1 MWRLAVP
8 LTYLA
13 TDRWVRN
20 SAPAYATVT
29 YAANSP
35 IEDRVSAETF
45 REGVLA
51 SVFDGHGGWQISNY
65 LHQHVS
71 PVFSSSYQ
79 HSSGSPKERVKVALR
94 QSYDQMETSIVG
106 MARQAYKVGY
116 GEVASTGSCAITA
129 VVLPGFFAVANSGD
143 CQAVV
148 VSVKDGVVTGK
159 NVCTIHSSNSP
170 SEQEQ
175 LRAQHPGEPDIVVCR
190 HAKACYVKQRLMPTR
205 SFGDLDLKL
214 AEFNNPDRLPRQQ
227 GFRSVKSPF
236 TGPYIT
242 HIPDIVVS
250 DISPHDK
257 FLILASDGLWDEMSE
272 QQAADLVG
280 GLEDPAKAASVLLET
295 ALSIAA
301 KNARLTVED
310 LKALK
315 QGRRHLHDD
324 ISIAVVRLRKD

>member
-8 LTYLA
+8 LTCLA
-13 TDRWVRN
+13 TDRWARS
-20 SAPAYATVT
+20 SAPSYATVT

-35 IEDRVSAETF
+35 IEDRVSAETIS
-45 REGVLA
+45 EGVLT

-65 LHQHVS
+65 LHQHIS
-71 PVFSSSYQ
+71 PVFASAYQ
-79 HSSGSPKERVKVALR
+79 RSTGPPKKRVEAALR
-94 QSYDQMETSIVG
+94 QSYDQMESAVVD
-106 MARQAYKVGY
+106 MARQAYKVGF

-143 CQAVV
+143 CQAVL
-148 VSVKDGVVTGK
+148 VSVKDGQITGK
-159 NVCTIHSSNSP
+159 NICTIHSSNSL
-170 SEQEQ
+170 SEQEK
-175 LRAQHPGEPDIVVCR
+175 LRALHPGEADIVVCR

-205 SFGDLDLKL
+205 SFGDLDLKWP
-214 AEFNNPDRLPRQQ
+214 EFNNPDHLPRQQ

-242 HIPDIVVS
+242 HVPDIVVS

-272 QQAADLVG
+272 QEAADLVG
-280 GLEDPAKAASVLLET
+280 GLEDPGKAASLLLET

-301 KNARLTVED
+301 KNARLTVAE

-315 QGRRHLHDD
+315 HGRRRLHDD
-324 ISIAVVRLRKD
+324 ISIAVVRLRKE

>member
-20 SAPAYATVT
+20 SAPPYATVT

-35 IEDRVSAETF
+35 IEDRVSAETIS
-45 REGVLA
+45 EGVLA

-65 LHQHVS
+65 LHQHIS
-71 PVFSSSYQ
+71 PVFTSAYQ
-79 HSSGSPKERVKVALR
+79 HSTGSPKKRVEDALR
-94 QSYDQMETSIVG
+94 HSYDQMEGAVVD
-106 MARQAYKVGY
+106 MARQAYKVGF

-129 VVLPGFFAVANSGD
+129 VVMPDFFVVANSGD
-143 CQAVV
+143 CQAVL
-148 VSVKDGVVTGK
+148 VSVQNGKITGK
-159 NVCTIHSSNSP
+159 NICEIHSSNSA
-170 SEQEQ
+170 SEQEK
-175 LRAQHPGEPDIVVCR
+175 LRAQHPGEKDIVVCK
-190 HAKACYVKQRLMPTR
+190 HAKACYVKKRLMPTR
-205 SFGDLDLKL
+205 SFGDLDLKW
-214 AEFNNPDRLPRQQ
+214 AEFNNPHHLPREQ
-227 GFRSVKSPF
+227 GFRSVKQPF

-242 HIPDIVVS
+242 HVPDIVIT
-250 DISPHDK
+250 DISPADK

-272 QQAADLVG
+272 QEAAELVG
-280 GLEDPAKAASVLLET
+280 GLEDPDKAATVLLEA

-301 KNARLTVED
+301 KKAGLTEAS

-315 QGRRHLHDD
+315 WGRRSLHDD